1 MLMETPLLD
10 NGSKDIDFAEI
21 HAMIEKETASK
32 YSHNQLKKQSLI
44 LVHKASVFDG
54 QQMEVFLKQLEDQN
68 IKIEKSSEVSKPCY
82 LQIMLKFFLVNFK
95 AQSRLDLDTTAT
107 LSTDL
112 IKEIE
117 TYFGHNENI
126 FAISPKAIVLEKRF
140 EEIAMLNSAQ
150 TIPNSKENGM
160 WMKDK

>member
-1 MLMETPLLD
+1 MLLFMLMETQLLD
-10 NGSKDIDFAEI
+10 NGSKDIEFAEI

-32 YSHNQLKKQSLI
+32 YSHNSLKKQSLI

-95 AQSRLDLDTTAT
+95 A
-107 LSTDL
+107 
-112 IKEIE
+112 
-117 TYFGHNENI
+117 
-126 FAISPKAIVLEKRF
+126 
-140 EEIAMLNSAQ
+140 
-150 TIPNSKENGM
+150 
-160 WMKDK
+160 

>member
-1 MLMETPLLD
+1 M
-10 NGSKDIDFAEI
+10 
-21 HAMIEKETASK
+21 
-32 YSHNQLKKQSLI
+32 
-44 LVHKASVFDG
+44 HKASVFDG

-160 WMKDK
+160 WLKDK